1 MSAGHT
7 PRKDTMSTAPQRRT
21 RSNWVALGVVGTAV
35 VAATIVT
42 TGAFGSA
49 AAPTPTHSAVA
60 PAAQPSSVA
69 KPNPQPTK
77 TAAIKGK
84 VAVPI
89 KPELAAAV
97 TAMTAVQ
104 GQAQGPGEIGGPAVR
119 FTISITNDTGRPF
132 NLANTVVNAYY
143 GADSTPAD
151 QLVSDGTAFPKLL
164 KDGESASAQFV
175 FTIPEDQR
183 GTVLVTVDT
192 SVQNPVVAF
201 RGSAPQ

>member
-7 PRKDTMSTAPQRRT
+7 PRKDIMSTAQQRRR
-21 RSNWVALGVVGTAV
+21 RSNWVALGTVGAAV
-35 VAATIVT
+35 VAATLVT
-42 TGAFGSA
+42 TGAFGIA
-49 AAPTPTHSAVA
+49 AAPAPTHSIAA
-60 PAAQPSSVA
+60 PAAQPSSAA
-69 KPNPQPTK
+69 KPIPQPTK
-77 TAAIKGK
+77 TATIKGK

-89 KPELAAAV
+89 KPELAATVTGMAAV
-97 TAMTAVQ
+97 HGKAE
-104 GQAQGPGEIGGPAVR
+104 GPGEISGPAVK
-119 FTISITNDTGRPF
+119 FTISITNETGKPF

-143 GADSTPAD
+143 GADASPAE
-151 QLVSDGTAFPKLL
+151 QLTSEGTTFPKSL

-175 FTIPEDQR
+175 FTIPKDER